1 MSKAKRN
8 KCKTQLSYEELIV
21 VKLKGFSLSKSTN
34 YDDKQKAVSLIKW
47 YQINNYFT
55 AAQKQLANKLTYV
68 KKKPEAVKKHYLYA
82 ISNGDQI
89 KLGMSSNVNKRLKA
103 MQTASPAE
111 LVVLW
116 KYYIANTPTDA
127 VKIEKKLH
135 KACKQFHI
143 RGEWFTKECIET
155 VNSFNPN
162 KRHAA
167 IWEYAK
173 LIQVDTKRTGGVLN
187 FTVENIRRTNVTSKM
202 NRVWSQNDTT
212 ELYQLEVKRLL
223 DEDEVVLLLR

>member
-1 MSKAKRN
+1 
-8 KCKTQLSYEELIV
+8 
-21 VKLKGFSLSKSTN
+21 
-34 YDDKQKAVSLIKW
+34 
-47 YQINNYFT
+47 
-55 AAQKQLANKLTYV
+55 
-68 KKKPEAVKKHYLYA
+68 
-82 ISNGDQI
+82 
-89 KLGMSSNVNKRLKA
+89 MSSNVNKRLKA